1 MYWYTINY
9 ALGSVLSLLLGFFV
23 LYRGETRWLTR
34 KTWFFLC
41 VVISIWHAGHFLME
55 IAQSDSFA
63 QRAIF
68 PIYFGAIL
76 IPPSYLHFILSL
88 LDEERKHRRLLIG
101 CYLLAAVQLFF
112 LVNGWLIDG
121 VKDYPHGRYYEV
133 PGNVYWLYVVTYAIV
148 PSTAFFKLITAYR
161 QTDVVVKKNQF
172 EYVIYSSLIGFI
184 CGAMSFFPFLTSV
197 IPPVGAPVV
206 YFYTLP
212 ITYAVGRYRLMD
224 IDIVIKQS
232 LIYALLLLLL
242 LVPSYLIVIWA
253 QAATFG
259 EIDYTFSMF
268 TLLLFVVVGFMYPKL
283 RFRTEDALERILFKK
298 SYNYQNALLR
308 SSKDMLSVIDL
319 DTLSDKLVSTV
330 SKALDIEKASL
341 LLSNEAKG
349 TFDLKASVGLSQDHL
364 GGFTLLK
371 DDALVQGLVKR
382 PEAIIREEL
391 AMARNGQLTRNMA
404 AKMAEMQAEVS
415 VPLMSKEKLIGIL
428 NLGRKDELYTNDDL
442 EVLSTVANQVGIAIE
457 NAQLYADLKQSQTV
471 LQRADRLSS
480 LGLLTAGLA
489 HEIRN
494 PLVAIR
500 TFTQLLP
507 ERYEDA
513 EFRENFK
520 SLALKEVDRICG
532 LVNDLLSFARPSTP
546 KVSPEDANELVEGIV
561 RILETEAK
569 ETDVS
574 LHLRLAPGLS
584 KIFIDKEQIKQVVMN
599 VILNAIQAIEGGGE
613 VEVFTRMFSKD
624 SSERFLQIEVRDT
637 GVGIEDGDLENIF
650 NPFFTTKKDGNGL
663 GLSISHQII
672 QEHGG
677 YMMADSK
684 QGGGTAFYINL
695 PAQLSHRLVNNMP
708 GTNEKDLGH

>member
-1 MYWYTINY
+1 M
-9 ALGSVLSLLLGFFV
+9 
-23 LYRGETRWLTR
+23 
-34 KTWFFLC
+34 
-41 VVISIWHAGHFLME
+41 
-55 IAQSDSFA
+55 
-63 QRAIF
+63 
-68 PIYFGAIL
+68 
-76 IPPSYLHFILSL
+76 
-88 LDEERKHRRLLIG
+88 
-101 CYLLAAVQLFF
+101 
-112 LVNGWLIDG
+112 
-121 VKDYPHGRYYEV
+121 
-133 PGNVYWLYVVTYAIV
+133 
-148 PSTAFFKLITAYR
+148 
-161 QTDVVVKKNQF
+161 
-172 EYVIYSSLIGFI
+172 
-184 CGAMSFFPFLTSV
+184 
-197 IPPVGAPVV
+197 
-206 YFYTLP
+206 
-212 ITYAVGRYRLMD
+212 
-224 IDIVIKQS
+224 
-232 LIYALLLLLL
+232 
-242 LVPSYLIVIWA
+242 
-253 QAATFG
+253 
-259 EIDYTFSMF
+259 
-268 TLLLFVVVGFMYPKL
+268 
-283 RFRTEDALERILFKK
+283 
-298 SYNYQNALLR
+298 
-308 SSKDMLSVIDL
+308 IDL
-319 DTLSDKLVSTV
+319 DTLSHKLVSTV
-330 SKALDIEKASL
+330 SRALDIEKASL
-341 LLSNEAKG
+341 LLSDEAKG
-349 TFDLKASVGLSQDHL
+349 TFGLKASVGLDQEHL
-364 GGFTLLK
+364 RGFNLRK
-371 DDALVQGLVKR
+371 DDPLVQGLVKR

-391 AMARNGQLTRNMA
+391 AMARNGQMTRDMA

-457 NAQLYADLKQSQTV
+457 NAKLYEDLKQSQTV

-569 ETDVS
+569 ETNVS
-574 LHLRLAPGLS
+574 LHLRLAPGLP
-584 KIFIDKEQIKQVVMN
+584 KIFIDKEQIKQVAMN

-613 VEVFTRMFSKD
+613 VEIFTRMISKD

-677 YMMADSK
+677 YIMADSK

-695 PAQLSHRLVNNMP
+695 PAQLSHRLVNGMP